1 MPVKENV
8 PIFATHLR
16 NGFVAQLNRASDY
29 GSEGYRFESCRGHS
43 RSTYND
49 GCRCFFYVDIG
60 GNGWNCKP
68 NCKPEITMSATV
80 NVLCYRSKTLSD
92 GSHPLMI
99 CVTKDGVRKYQ
110 SLRVSIQP
118 QFWDFNKNK
127 PKRNCPNKVYI
138 QKLINDKIEE
148 YTQQILEL
156 TAEKKDFTA
165 IKIIESLASDSS
177 RQTIR
182 DFLDSEINRLYKEG
196 RLKYASTFKELRT
209 SLLDFNKHIDIYFSD
224 VDVNWLKQY
233 EYFLRNKNLG
243 DNSIGVRFRTFRVL
257 YNRAIT
263 ENIVKAD
270 YYPFRIYKVSKLK
283 KETVKRSIAKSDVE
297 KIINYNTERAY
308 TQLAIDLFYFSYLS
322 GGINFVDMA
331 YLTRDNI
338 IDTRLVYTRKKT
350 KKLIK
355 LPIQD
360 KALEIV
366 EKYKSDNI
374 YLFPI
379 LSGFHKT
386 PQQKANRVNKVL
398 RIINKSLK
406 EVGEELEL
414 PIDITTYVARHT
426 YATVLKRSGVNTSII
441 SESLGHS
448 SEKITQI
455 YLDSFENSQIDEAMK
470 NLL

>member
-1 MPVKENV
+1 MQ
-8 PIFATHLR
+8 T
-16 NGFVAQLNRASDY
+16 
-29 GSEGYRFESCRGHS
+29 
-43 RSTYND
+43 
-49 GCRCFFYVDIG
+49 
-60 GNGWNCKP
+60 
-68 NCKPEITMSATV
+68 TV
-80 NVLCYRSKTLSD
+80 NVVCYKSKTLAN
-92 GSHPLMI
+92 GEHPLMI
-99 CVTKDGVRKYQ
+99 RLCQGRKLKYL
-110 SLRVSIQP
+110 SLGISILP
-118 QFWDFNKNK
+118 QFWDFEKNK
-127 PKRNCPNKVYI
+127 PRRNCPNKE
-138 QKLINDKIEE
+138 LINNLITEKTKEFSNQIIEFKSE
-148 YTQQILEL
+148 S
-156 TAEKKDFTA
+156 KDFTVTKLVETVVGGNS
-165 IKIIESLASDSS
+165 I
-177 RQTIR
+177 QTVS
-182 DFLDSEINRLYKEG
+182 DFLHSEIDRLYNEG
-196 RLKYASTFKELRT
+196 RLKYASTFKELRA
-209 SLLDFNKHIDIYFSD
+209 SLLEFNKHLDIYFSD
-224 VDVNWLKQY
+224 IDINWLKQY
-233 EYFLRNKNLG
+233 ESFLRNKGLG

-283 KETVKRSIAKSDVE
+283 KETVKRSITKTDVE
-297 KIINYNTERAY
+297 QIINYKTDREY

-331 YLTRDNI
+331 YLIRDNI

-360 KALEIV
+360 KALFIV
-366 EKYKSDNI
+366 EKYHSDNA

-379 LSGFHKT
+379 LSAFHKT
-386 PQQKANRVNKVL
+386 AQQKANRVNKVL

-406 EVGEELEL
+406 EIGEEMEL
-414 PIDITTYVARHT
+414 PIDLTTYVARHT

-455 YLDSFENSQIDEAMK
+455 YLDSFENSQIEEAMK